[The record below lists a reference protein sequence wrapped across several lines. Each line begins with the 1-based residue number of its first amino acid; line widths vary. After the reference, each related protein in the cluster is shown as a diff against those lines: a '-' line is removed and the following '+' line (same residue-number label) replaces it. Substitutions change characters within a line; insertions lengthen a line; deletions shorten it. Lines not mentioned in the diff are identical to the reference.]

1 MCDAI
6 TCSTGGSMID
16 LYYAPTPN
24 GHKITLFLEE
34 AGLPYNLHRIDIGAG
49 DQFKPEFLAISP
61 NNKIPAIVDQQPI
74 DGGKPIAIFESG
86 AILTYLA
93 EKTSK
98 FLSTDMRER
107 IQSLQ
112 WLFWQVGGFGPML
125 GQNHH
130 FNHFAPEKVP
140 YAINRYQA
148 ETKRLYQVLNTQL
161 EKTTYLGGQEYSIA
175 DISTYPWVRAYER
188 QNIDLND
195 YPAVKKWFDTISQRP
210 ATQIAYS
217 KA

>member
-1 MCDAI
+1 
-6 TCSTGGSMID
+6 MID

-93 EKTSK
+93 EKTGK

>member
-1 MCDAI
+1 
-6 TCSTGGSMID
+6 MID

-34 AGLPYNLHRIDIGAG
+34 TGLPYNIYRIDIGAG

-61 NNKIPAIVDQQPI
+61 NNKIPAIVDQQPT
-74 DGGKPIAIFESG
+74 DGGKPVAIFESG

-93 EKTSK
+93 EKTGKLLSK
-98 FLSTDMRER
+98 DMRER

-112 WLFWQVGGFGPML
+112 WLFWQIGGFGPML

-130 FNHFAPEKVP
+130 FSHFAPEKVP
-140 YAINRYQA
+140 YAINRYQE
-148 ETKRLYQVLNTQL
+148 ETQRLYKVLNTQL
-161 EKTTYLGGQEYSIA
+161 EKTSYLGGQEYSIA

-188 QNIDLND
+188 QNIDLSD
-195 YPAVKKWFDTISQRP
+195 YPAVQKWFDTISQRY

>member
-1 MCDAI
+1 
-6 TCSTGGSMID
+6 MID

>member
-1 MCDAI
+1 
-6 TCSTGGSMID
+6 MID

-34 AGLPYNLHRIDIGAG
+34 AGLPYNIYRIDIGAG

-61 NNKIPAIVDQQPI
+61 NNKIPAIVDQQPA
-74 DGGKPIAIFESG
+74 DGGKPVAIFESG

-93 EKTSK
+93 EKTGK
-98 FLSTDMRER
+98 LLSQDVRER

-112 WLFWQVGGFGPML
+112 WLFWQIGGFGPML

-130 FNHFAPEKVP
+130 FSHFAPEKVP
-140 YAINRYQA
+140 YAINRYQE
-148 ETKRLYQVLNTQL
+148 ETKRLYKVLNTQL
-161 EKTTYLGGQEYSIA
+161 EKTAYLGGQEYSIA

-188 QNIDLND
+188 QNIDLSD
-195 YPAVKKWFDTISQRP
+195 YPAVKKWFDVISQRR

>member
-1 MCDAI
+1 
-6 TCSTGGSMID
+6 MID

-34 AGLPYNLHRIDIGAG
+34 AGLPYNIYRIDIGAG

-61 NNKIPAIVDQQPI
+61 NNKIPAIVDQQPA
-74 DGGKPIAIFESG
+74 DGGKPVAIFESG

-93 EKTSK
+93 EKTGKLLSK
-98 FLSTDMRER
+98 DVRER

-112 WLFWQVGGFGPML
+112 WLFWQIGGFGPML

-130 FNHFAPEKVP
+130 FSHFAPEKVP
-140 YAINRYQA
+140 YAINRYQE
-148 ETKRLYQVLNTQL
+148 ETQRLYKVLNTQL
-161 EKTTYLGGQEYSIA
+161 EKTSYLGGQEYSIA

-195 YPAVKKWFDTISQRP
+195 YPAVKKWFDTISQRR